1 MLDKVLSQL
10 CLKKI
15 AHNPTPN
22 SNPNHKRG
30 TIFLGAIVRTPLEK
44 LF

>member
-1 MLDKVLSQL
+1 MLDKVLGQL
-10 CLKKI
+10 CSRKI

-22 SNPNHKRG
+22 SNPNSKRG
-30 TIFLGAIVRTPLEK
+30 TIFLGAIVRTPLDK